1 MIDRERSLN
10 INRQLYQSTLD
21 DTILYNFIGSQRKLG
36 ESFLSKNPIK
46 DLNDIYK
53 LMKET
58 MRQVLEGGL

>member
-21 DTILYNFIGSQRKLG
+21 DTILYNFIGSQQKLG
-36 ESFLSKNPIK
+36 KSFLSKNPIK
-46 DLNDIYK
+46 DLNDIYE